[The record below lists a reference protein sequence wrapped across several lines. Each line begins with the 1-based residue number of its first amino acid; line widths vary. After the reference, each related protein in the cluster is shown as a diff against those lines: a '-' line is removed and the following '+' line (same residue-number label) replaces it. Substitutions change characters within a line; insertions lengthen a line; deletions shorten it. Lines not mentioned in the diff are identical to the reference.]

1 MILSPRVSGVF
12 EVIGAFLWREGLEQL
27 ADCRAEGLNGARGAF
42 SQQVFQL
49 GKDLFDGVQ
58 IRRVFRQEEQLGA
71 GRANELAHDFAFVAA
86 EIVDDDDVV
95 GLQGGDEDLLDV
107 GPEALPVDWAV
118 KNPWSLDPVVAQGGQ
133 EGRGPPPAVRDL
145 GVEPHA
151 AGRPSPQR
159 RHVGLGPGLVDEDQ
173 ALRLDPALILGPLRP
188 PTGDVGT
195 IALAGRD
202 AFF

>member
-49 GKDLFDGVQ
+49 GKDLF
-58 IRRVFRQEEQLGA
+58 
-71 GRANELAHDFAFVAA
+71 
-86 EIVDDDDVV
+86 
-95 GLQGGDEDLLDV
+95 
-107 GPEALPVDWAV
+107 DWAV

>member
-49 GKDLFDGVQ
+49 GKDVFDGVQ

-71 GRANELAHDFAFVAA
+71 GRANEVAHGFAFVAA

-133 EGRGPPPAVRDL
+133 EGRGPPPAVRDTL
-145 GVEPHA
+145 ALSRMPRGAHPRSGAMLVLVQVPSMKTRRS
-151 AGRPSPQR
+151 GWIRP
-159 RHVGLGPGLVDEDQ
+159 
-173 ALRLDPALILGPLRP
+173 
-188 PTGDVGT
+188 
-195 IALAGRD
+195 
-202 AFF
+202 